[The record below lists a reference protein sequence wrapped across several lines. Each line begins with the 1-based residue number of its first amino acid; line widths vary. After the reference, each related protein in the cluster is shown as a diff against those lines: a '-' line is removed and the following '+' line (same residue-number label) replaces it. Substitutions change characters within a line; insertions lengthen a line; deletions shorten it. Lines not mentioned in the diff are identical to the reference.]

1 VSLSL
6 LLPSALAALAALLL
20 PVLIHL
26 SRNSER
32 TLTEFAA
39 LRWLDA
45 KLRPRRKLVFQE
57 LLLLAL
63 RLLLLALVAFY
74 LAQPML
80 SRLEKPVHWLLVTP
94 GLDPGAIPDDQDIQR
109 RWLAPGFPQIDQLP
123 VVGQAGIASLLREAD
138 ALLPAAGKLTV
149 WVPERLAGLDG
160 ERLQLSRAV
169 DWQVQPGAISET
181 AKPEPTPTIGLAIR
195 SQPNHAAEL
204 RYLRGVHSAWQSGLP
219 GPARKALD
227 AGDVQG
233 PLPDKNTLLFW
244 QADGAVPQSVLQ
256 WIQAGGTAVLSQSAL
271 LPAQAWRDSSWQQVD
286 GSPLLKS
293 SVYGNGRVWQWQR
306 AMTPQAMPEL
316 LEPEFPE
323 RLQSLLRAEVPAPD
337 RDLASRH
344 VPRTGLAAWPD
355 RPDALNPWLAVLIG
369 LLLVW
374 ERWLASAKQRWGG
387 T

>member
-1 VSLSL
+1 
-6 LLPSALAALAALLL
+6 
-20 PVLIHL
+20 
-26 SRNSER
+26 
-32 TLTEFAA
+32 
-39 LRWLDA
+39 
-45 KLRPRRKLVFQE
+45 
-57 LLLLAL
+57 
-63 RLLLLALVAFY
+63 
-74 LAQPML
+74 
-80 SRLEKPVHWLLVTP
+80 
-94 GLDPGAIPDDQDIQR
+94 
-109 RWLAPGFPQIDQLP
+109 
-123 VVGQAGIASLLREAD
+123 
-138 ALLPAAGKLTV
+138 
-149 WVPERLAGLDG
+149 
-160 ERLQLSRAV
+160 
-169 DWQVQPGAISET
+169 
-181 AKPEPTPTIGLAIR
+181 
-195 SQPNHAAEL
+195 
-204 RYLRGVHSAWQSGLP
+204 LP

-233 PLPDKNTLLFW
+233 PLPDINTLLFW

-256 WIQAGGTAVLSQSAL
+256 WIQAGGTAVLSQAAV

-355 RPDALNPWLAVLIG
+355 RPEALNPWLAVLIG
-369 LLLVW
+369 LLLVL